1 MIRGTTAPFK
11 FEVPYDTN
19 TISAIVV
26 TFSQKHWRLT
36 DTAPFSLE
44 KWYIASWETQED
56 GSMKMISTRND
67 GFAFSSINPKEIQM
81 SLPEEDTL
89 RFSDKEKAYMQI
101 RVQFEI
107 DEGQVTRASLPQK
120 ITVYPVLNN
129 EQIGTPTPS
138 EIVDDIYIY
147 DAGEIK
153 AGE

>member
-26 TFSQKHWRLT
+26 TFSQKHWYGT
-36 DTAPFSLE
+36 DTAKLPIK
-44 KWYIASWETQED
+44 KWYLASWATQED
-56 GSMKMISTRND
+56 GSVKLVETRND
-67 GFAFSSINPKEIQM
+67 GFAFSTTNSKEIQTN
-81 SLPEEDTL
+81 LTEEETL

-101 RVQFEI
+101 RVIFDL
-107 DEGQVTRASLPQK
+107 DEGQVARASLPQK
-120 ITVYPVLNN
+120 ITVYPVLSD

-138 EIVDDIYIY
+138 EVIDNVYIF
-147 DAGEIK
+147 DAGVIE